1 MTEVRR
7 FHTTMSL
14 GEKRHVTPDGFLVCQ
29 DVPMARIGDM
39 LYGPEETPVHAA
51 DGVSGVTISREPEE
65 VFREDTVLSII
76 GKPVTNDHPDA
87 LVGPSSWKDHTVG
100 TVMSAKRGVGPMA
113 DMLVGDIM
121 ICEPVAIQAVLDG
134 KIEVSCG
141 YDAEYEPTGLN
152 RGRQK
157 NIIYNHLALVD
168 RGRCGPRCAIG
179 DYQPPELRTEE
190 PSMAKKTYIKDRK
203 SFYAR
208 IRSLMN
214 SGVTVK
220 DADIEEALEK
230 EGTEDEV
237 TTEPGPANMGDVHIH
252 MSGGPGGGTNSRPA
266 GDDVTDPPD
275 PNAQA
280 QAQLDP
286 AVEARFQGIET
297 AVQTIAA
304 AVQKLAGA
312 GEEEEQNAE
321 ELANEAPNNVDA
333 ATIAKAKDSAY
344 FRDGFQET
352 LAMAEIIV
360 PGIRVPSFDAAA
372 KPGKTYNAL
381 CSFRRTVLDL
391 AWNDSKSRPY
401 LQDLLGSGRTL
412 ATGCKTCDKVRDVFR
427 GLWLARRHDNNGAT
441 ITHDAVRQPP
451 AGGAV
456 RATSPIKSPADLN
469 KFIADRRAK
478 SARPDTRH

>member
-1 MTEVRR
+1 MTEIRR

-39 LYGPEETPVHAA
+39 LYGPEETPVHSA
-51 DGVSGVTISREPEE
+51 DGVSGVTISREPDE
-65 VFREDTVLSII
+65 VFREDTILSMI
-76 GKPVTNDHPDA
+76 GKPVTNDHPNT
-87 LVGPSSWKDHTVG
+87 LVGPAIWKDHTVG
-100 TVMSAKRGVGPMA
+100 TVMSARRGVGTMS
-113 DMLVGDIM
+113 DMLIGDIM
-121 ICEPVAIQAVLDG
+121 ICEPQAIQDVLDG

-141 YDAEYEPTGLN
+141 YDAEYEPTGPG

-157 NIIYNHLALVD
+157 NIVYNHLALVD
-168 RGRCGPRCAIG
+168 KGRCGPRCAIG

-190 PSMAKKTYIKDRK
+190 REMAKTYIKDKK

-208 IRSLMN
+208 IRTLMN
-214 SGVTVK
+214 SGVAVK
-220 DADIEEALEK
+220 DADIQEALEK
-230 EGTEDEV
+230 EGGTEDEV
-237 TTEPGPANMGDVHIH
+237 AVDPGVAGMGDVHIH

-266 GDDVTDPPD
+266 GDDVPD
-275 PNAQA
+275 QTGGEETT
-280 QAQLDP
+280 QLDP
-286 AVEARFQGIET
+286 AIEARFQGIET

-333 ATIAKAKDSAY
+333 ATVAKAKDSAF

-360 PGIRVPSFDAAA
+360 PGIRVPSFDAMA
-372 KPGKTYNAL
+372 KPGKTYDTL
-381 CSFRRTVLDL
+381 CRFRRTVLDL
-391 AWNDSKSRPY
+391 AWNDAKSRPY

-427 GLWLARRHDNNGAT
+427 GLWLARRHDNNGGAT
-441 ITHDAVRQPP
+441 ITNDAVRQHLS
-451 AGGAV
+451 GSV
-456 RATSPIKSPADLN
+456 RATSPIQSPADLN
-469 KFIADRRAK
+469 KFIAERRAK
-478 SARPDTRH
+478 NARPADTRH